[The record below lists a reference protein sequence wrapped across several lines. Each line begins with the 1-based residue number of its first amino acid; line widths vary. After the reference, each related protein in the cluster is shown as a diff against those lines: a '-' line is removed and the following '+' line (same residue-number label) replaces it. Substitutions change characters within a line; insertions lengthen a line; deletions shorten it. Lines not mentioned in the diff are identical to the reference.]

1 MISQGVTCIMQL
13 LTSVEENLPDVQIII
28 CLDYK
33 CGIVSSLDILQE
45 RVNLHTVNALLA
57 AGQIP

>member
-1 MISQGVTCIMQL
+1 MQL